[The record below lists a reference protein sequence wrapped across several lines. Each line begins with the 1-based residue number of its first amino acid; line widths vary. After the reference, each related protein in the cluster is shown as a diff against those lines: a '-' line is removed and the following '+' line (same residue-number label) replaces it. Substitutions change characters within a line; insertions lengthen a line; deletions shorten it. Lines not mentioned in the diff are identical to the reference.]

1 MSPRRKLLRDEG
13 LVETIEAEDRDAHP
27 DLLRRVRGKTVA
39 VDLSIW
45 IFEATSQ
52 RELAEIFTP
61 AGQVAKVVFERACNF
76 LRHGVVPVGVLDGVP
91 PPEKLRRLG
100 LLAAAGAG
108 GGEFKKL
115 GEVARK
121 VLAALGLCAVAAPGE
136 AEATCA
142 ALNARGLVD
151 ACATGD
157 GDALLFGATTVFKTL
172 KLYADNPELSRLER
186 CESAWIGDALE
197 LDEDTRPRAEGASG
211 ASESNAEDENAARA
225 PHRYP
230 GDPGD
235 PGDGSVMEG
244 DAHGSLG
251 VVADA
256 LVALATLA
264 GGDYDVGADRVGPTL
279 AARAAAAG
287 GGGAAERAAAPAA
300 FPGGRTGRAGAGAGA
315 GRFRLERDPP
325 SRKRRAPEPCPGH
338 AHVRA
343 PTRSCAFPDDAPAVL
358 TQCTGCATCKHD
370 GGGAAQEERVRGA
383 SRAGSPKASPASR
396 VRTRCECSSTR
407 GPRAVGGQ
415 GAPPARVTEG
425 FAAARR
431 AAGRVREASVAAA
444 AAVAFCLAPSWRAR
458 AAGRARA
465 RQTDALVPPDPR
477 ATRPREAAPA
487 FGGTVAG
494 RAGRRAVRGGGDQK
508 DGGRQGAAPWRFLL
522 EVDAADPRER
532 AVAARAR
539 ERAREVRKAN
549 KVAEASRPS
558 AGSDEPSSDFS
569 DSASE
574 GPGPAPSAADD
585 DDRPQIE
592 KDLAYF
598 AAKPQTRAVR
608 AEWCAPRPRAG
619 GAVRARRLGDPG
631 ERRGGARRGVGEP
644 PRRPQDA
651 RGGPAV
657 HPGVRYAEEGRRG
670 GAEFPRAHP
679 RGAFV
684 ERQGARGVR
693 DASRDSRG
701 CPRGD
706 PRRWRGRHAPGDA
719 HGELV
724 GVAGGGGDPAAQDG
738 AAQDSGRR
746 AFRGGRPGRR
756 IARDGVSIDR
766 GGRGAQPRPS
776 RTPARAGRRPR
787 ARGPRPARR
796 PGVPDEAREQAGIK
810 AFLTPRRR
818 RRRLR
823 RRERPPRRWSTWW
836 TRTTRRDGSSA
847 KAKRTT
853 ETKKTNEEH

>member
-1 MSPRRKLLRDEG
+1 M
-13 LVETIEAEDRDAHP
+13 ETIEAEDRDAHP

-100 LLAAAGAG
+100 LLTAAGAG

-197 LDEDTRPRAEGASG
+197 LDEDTRRRAEGASG

-279 AARAAAAG
+279 AARVVRRLAAEAR
-287 GGGAAERAAAPAA
+287 AERAAAPAA
-300 FPGGRTGRAGAGAGA
+300 FPGGRDRSGGGG
-315 GRFRLERDPP
+315 GGGGGVSGLERDPLESESGVRP
-325 SRKRRAPEPCPGH
+325 NRALDMPMCE
-338 AHVRA
+338 RLD
-343 PTRSCAFPDDAPAVL
+343 AFLRLPPDDALAAL

-370 GGGAAQEERVRGA
+370 GGGASRKKKCVRGCIA
-383 SRAGSPKASPASR
+383 CGVAKGEPCVARPDAP
-396 VRTRCECSSTR
+396 CECAFHARTLER
-407 GPRAVGGQ
+407 WADKARRR
-415 GAPPARVTEG
+415 ARVTEG
-425 FAAARR
+425 FAAASRR
-431 AAGRVREASVAAA
+431 AAVAYAKQASRAA
-444 AAVAFCLAPSWRAR
+444 AAVASLSRAELAWRAR
-458 AAGRARA
+458 PDVPELGRLMLLYC
-465 RQTDALVPPDPR
+465 QIPEPR
-477 ATRPREAAPA
+477 VREKLLPLLLEWDLSRAAPGA
-487 FGGTVAG
+487 AQFAAAAIKKMAG
-494 RAGRRAVRGGGDQK
+494 AK
-508 DGGRQGAAPWRFLL
+508 GAAPWRFLL

-608 AEWCAPRPRAG
+608 AELVRAALPELVARFERGGSASTPAKDAEARAAGSARATPRGVPKTRAADQRSILGFVTPRKDAEAAPSSRAHIHGGLSSKGKEPAAFATPPATPTDVCAVTPAD
-619 GAVRARRLGDPG
+619 GAVATPLEMLTGSSSASLEAAGIPPPKTARRKILDDARFGARLDDGTPATAFRSIGVGVVDLTTPESDPG
-631 ERRGGARRGVGEP
+631 ESRKAPASARTTPGASP
-644 PRRPQDA
+644 L
-651 RGGPAV
+651 
-657 HPGVRYAEEGRRG
+657 
-670 GAEFPRAHP
+670 
-679 RGAFV
+679 
-684 ERQGARGVR
+684 
-693 DASRDSRG
+693 AS
-701 CPRGD
+701 P
-706 PRRWRGRHAPGDA
+706 
-719 HGELV
+719 
-724 GVAGGGGDPAAQDG
+724 
-738 AAQDSGRR
+738 
-746 AFRGGRPGRR
+746 
-756 IARDGVSIDR
+756 
-766 GGRGAQPRPS
+766 
-776 RTPARAGRRPR
+776 TKR
-787 ARGPRPARR
+787 AR
-796 PGVPDEAREQAGIK
+796 QAGIK
-810 AFLTPRRR
+810 AFLTP
-818 RRRLR
+818 
-823 RRERPPRRWSTWW
+823 
-836 TRTTRRDGSSA
+836 
-847 KAKRTT
+847 
-853 ETKKTNEEH
+853 KKTAATASAAGTPAAEVVDLVDSDDTP